1 MMAGSSEF
9 RDKQREAWNEIAV
22 GWGKWDRNL
31 MEWLKPVGDK
41 ILELAK
47 LEDGDTVLDVA
58 TGSGEPGLTAAK
70 KVGTGRVVG
79 LDISKAM
86 VDIALENA
94 KRRGIKNYEARLY
107 SSSEIPFDSN
117 SFDAVVSR
125 FGLMFF
131 PDITAGLKE
140 MMRVLK
146 PKRRLAVSVWG
157 PPNENMKNIMQVL
170 TDQLGLPEPPPGTP
184 NPYRCSESGR
194 IHSLLD
200 DSGLHNVGQADV
212 TTRRIYESVARFWEY
227 YLDTNPIIAR
237 KFNEVDEGTR
247 KVAERKVNDILSSV
261 SNQRG
266 ELVFNNVAWVAHG
279 EK

>member
-1 MMAGSSEF
+1 MAASSEF

-22 GWGKWDRNL
+22 GWGKWDRTL

-41 ILELAK
+41 ILELARLK
-47 LEDGDTVLDVA
+47 DGYTVLDVA

-70 KVGTGRVVG
+70 KVGTGKVVG

-86 VDIALENA
+86 IDIALGNA

-117 SFDAVVSR
+117 SLDAAVSR
-125 FGLMFF
+125 FGVMFF

-140 MMRVLK
+140 MTRVLK
-146 PKRRLAVSVWG
+146 PERRLVVSVWG
-157 PPNENMKNIMQVL
+157 PPNDSMKNIMQVL
-170 TDQLGLPEPPPGTP
+170 TDQLRLPEAPPGTP
-184 NPYRCSESGR
+184 NPYRCSESGK
-194 IHSLLD
+194 ISSLLND
-200 DSGLHNVGQADV
+200 AGLRNVGWVDV
-212 TTRRIYESVARFWEY
+212 VSKRRYESVAQFWEY
-227 YLDTNPIIAR
+227 YLDTNLIIAR
-237 KFNEVDEGTR
+237 KFYAVDEGTR
-247 KVAERKVNDILSSV
+247 KVAEEKVNDILSSV

-266 ELVFNNVAWVAHG
+266 ELVFDNIAWVAYG